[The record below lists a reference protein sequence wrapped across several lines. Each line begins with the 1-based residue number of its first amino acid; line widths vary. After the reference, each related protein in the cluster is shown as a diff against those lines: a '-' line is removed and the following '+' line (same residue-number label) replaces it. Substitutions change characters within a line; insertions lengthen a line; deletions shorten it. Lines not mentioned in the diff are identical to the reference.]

1 MDPLVSVENATRICR
16 ERLLP
21 FTDIEAVYLV
31 YGRPG
36 MPENFSSSCVYSA
49 IDTARTSLLQ
59 EMEKHI
65 L

>member
-1 MDPLVSVENATRICR
+1 MDPLVSVENTTRICR

-36 MPENFSSSCVYSA
+36 ILEYFRSRCVYSA
-49 IDTARTSLLQ
+49 KDIVCTSLLQ
-59 EMEKHI
+59 GMEKHI